1 MTNNPVLA
9 AVFGALV
16 VASCSGGGGSSAP
29 AIAPPPTNTVPA
41 PSAVVADAGDPQ
53 ILDIS
58 STGYQLDGSGS
69 SSGSDIVLDWD
80 LVEVPQSFSETVIL
94 QPSQAVANPSFNAT
108 VPGVYAFSLSVRNA
122 MGLED
127 VDTTYVALRNDP
139 SSPQYST
146 TQVVQSFGTPY
157 EIDVSSLLAENG
169 LAGQFELDWEVV
181 EAPAASSIQRT
192 FTGEVVTLNFD
203 VLGEYVT
210 ELRLTGN
217 GQTFI
222 GGIDSSFVSDLRTI
236 GPVLGEIGRSGHSSM
251 LNKVVVLDGSVIR
264 LIDYQGNAR
273 TINLANTGVSLA
285 VAPDG
290 MTAVA
295 GDATGLVTYID
306 LQTETIITT
315 WQLPVE
321 ATSMV
326 LDGFGYAHA
335 TGSFLTN
342 STFQGRVVSLD
353 LTTGNVVANSG
364 DAPLNFQSS
373 IVLHPSDNRIYGF
386 ASGQIHR
393 FDFDGMRNLS
403 STASYSGVSG
413 AFNFGPGGDTIV
425 SSRGEVYQSTD
436 DPATDLVQIDTFTEF
451 DAFKN
456 TLGLSLNDLRI
467 DGPDVGTEYWALNTV
482 GLNDESLIH
491 SFNVETGAITSSTLI
506 PSVSAQLDNVIEDV
520 RTPWNARRVFFDEE
534 SGIPIIL
541 ASMPETDTGSVVT
554 NNPDSIVLF
563 SLGQL

>member
-1 MTNNPVLA
+1 M
-9 AVFGALV
+9 
-16 VASCSGGGGSSAP
+16 
-29 AIAPPPTNTVPA
+29 
-41 PSAVVADAGDPQ
+41 
-53 ILDIS
+53 
-58 STGYQLDGSGS
+58 
-69 SSGSDIVLDWD
+69 
-80 LVEVPQSFSETVIL
+80 PQSFSETVIL